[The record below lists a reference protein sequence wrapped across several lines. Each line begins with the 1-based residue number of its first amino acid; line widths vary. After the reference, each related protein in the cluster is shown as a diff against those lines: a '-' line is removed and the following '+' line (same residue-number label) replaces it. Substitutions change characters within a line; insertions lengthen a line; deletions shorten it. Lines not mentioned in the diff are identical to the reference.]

1 MEGRPAAQICRTKKD
16 AGLRDHEIFNILP
29 AILTRRHK
37 SIQCLSLPCSA
48 PSHPLAA
55 RLSAPVPSLGRSS
68 RKISSHPCSM
78 PSARSRMRPPVAQ
91 REPSSGSVR
100 PSFLSVSDMYSS
112 RRCWFTARPRPSLSW
127 QSCYG
132 MVGLDLFISASVD
145 EHFVYAELFLKSD
158 PAASLALSHHSLII
172 LSSIANT
179 HRSQEGIRFHCSR
192 RWKRRLLRSLLGGSH
207 RRIQE
212 SRRRGGGGV

>member
-1 MEGRPAAQICRTKKD
+1 MFRSITSAGRAALRTGAFSRQVIAKNQQPSLFNALRAFSDEAAGRTKGTVKWF
-16 AGLRDHEIFNILP
+16 G
-29 AILTRRHK
+29 T
-37 SIQCLSLPCSA
+37 
-48 PSHPLAA
+48 
-55 RLSAPVPSLGRSS
+55 
-68 RKISSHPCSM
+68 
-78 PSARSRMRPPVAQ
+78 
-91 REPSSGSVR
+91 SVV
-100 PSFLSVSDMYSS
+100 SVSDMYSS

-127 QSCYG
+127 QSCYD

-145 EHFVYAELFLKSD
+145 EHFVYAELFLKFD